1 MVFFIRSF
9 AYRSLPIRTPFQMH
23 IVEEDESATTGCEIT
38 FEFGDDDF
46 VDGFVLCVAL
56 WVDSFVGFFAVFI
69 EAEGLWS

>member
-1 MVFFIRSF
+1 
-9 AYRSLPIRTPFQMH
+9 MH
-23 IVEEDESATTGCEIT
+23 IIEEDESATTGCEIT